1 MSALKHMYSESFF
14 TYFLQHAQIVLPSLD
29 KKKFLQ
35 AIFNAEWNEK
45 ELKQRMRHTTLVLH
59 QFLDT
64 DFNKAAKQIEAISN
78 ALKASNTSENIFG
91 FTFLPDY
98 IEVFGQQH
106 YHSSIKAIEAVTQF
120 VSCEFAIRPFLL
132 TQPNEVIQQMLKW
145 SEHENHHVRR
155 LASEGCRPRLPWAMG
170 IPHLKKK
177 PQPIFPILENL
188 KNDPSEYVRR
198 SVANNL
204 NDISKDH
211 PQLIIDIAAK
221 WKGQSAHTDA
231 LIKHGSRT
239 LLKQGNKEI
248 LNHFGLTHNDK
259 FILSQFKINTPVVKI
274 GDDLVFE
281 FYVKNNS
288 NETSVFRLEYAI
300 HYLRQNGTHSK
311 KVFKVSERPF
321 TPSEAAQ
328 VIKKQS
334 FRPIT
339 TRAFYPG
346 QHKLS
351 IILNGQERGIAEF
364 ELLDN

>member
-1 MSALKHMYSESFF
+1 MSALKHMYSDSFF
-14 TYFLQHAQIVLPSLD
+14 AYFLQHAQEVVPSLD
-29 KKKFLQ
+29 QKKFLK
-35 AIFNAEWNEK
+35 AIFSSEWNEK

-64 DFNKAAKQIEAISN
+64 DFKKAAKQIEAISN

-91 FTFLPDY
+91 FSFLPDY
-98 IEVFGQQH
+98 IEVFGQKH
-106 YHSSIKAIEAVTQF
+106 YDSSIRAIETVTQF

-132 TQPNEVIQQMLKW
+132 AQPNDVMQQMLTW

-170 IPHLKKK
+170 IPQLKKNPK
-177 PQPIFPILENL
+177 PIFPILENM

-221 WKGQSAHTDA
+221 WKGYSAQTDA

-248 LNHFGLTHNDK
+248 LNHFGLAHNDR
-259 FILSQFKINTPVVKI
+259 FILSQIKINTPIVKI

-281 FYVKNNS
+281 FYVKNNAP
-288 NETSVFRLEYAI
+288 EPSVFRLEYAI

-311 KVFKVSERPF
+311 KVFKISEKSFAPNE
-321 TPSEAAQ
+321 EAR
-328 VIKKQS
+328 VVKKQS
-334 FRPIT
+334 FRIIT
-339 TRAFYPG
+339 TRTFYSG
-346 QHKLS
+346 VQKLS
-351 IILNGQERGIAEF
+351 VILNGNES
-364 ELLDN
+364 ELLEFSLKH